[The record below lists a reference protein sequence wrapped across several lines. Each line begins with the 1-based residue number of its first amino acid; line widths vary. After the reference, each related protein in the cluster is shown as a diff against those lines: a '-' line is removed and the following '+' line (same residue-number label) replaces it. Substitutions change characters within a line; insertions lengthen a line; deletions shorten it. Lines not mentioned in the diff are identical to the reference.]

1 MYRGIG
7 FKARAGGIRRQRF
20 LPATALG
27 RPTPPVLFLLLLAGC
42 GSIPESV
49 NPVSWWH
56 DLQGGKIAEQRPPLP
71 GAIDPYPNLAT
82 VPVRPAFTDAATR
95 NRMTEGLVAD
105 RAHAQYEQAQAPL
118 PDPSVPG
125 TAPGSPGTRTPSFV
139 SPPPATDTPPPA
151 ASASLAAASAPPA
164 STPPIRA
171 ASNPAPTAASSTAA
185 PGTTAPG
192 TASPVGPAGAGVLLP
207 PTARTETTPGGP
219 PPPLPQAPPPRPNLP
234 GYPAGAGA
242 PVAVDRLP
250 AAAPAASPGEVA
262 VAFPRGSARLDPAG
276 TAALRALAGRRGGAV
291 IVVVGV
297 GESVSPTPEAQFA
310 ALVLAL
316 ARAQAMVAALTD
328 DGAPP
333 TALVVDAQVA
343 GRGAA
348 ARLLD

>member
-7 FKARAGGIRRQRF
+7 FKARDGGIRRQRF

-27 RPTPPVLFLLLLAGC
+27 QPMPPVLFLLLLAGC

-49 NPVSWWH
+49 NPVDWWH
-56 DLQGGKIAEQRPPLP
+56 DLQGGKIAEQRPPPP

-82 VPVRPAFTDAATR
+82 VPVRPAFTDVATR

-118 PDPSVPG
+118 PDPSTPG
-125 TAPGSPGTRTPSFV
+125 VAPGLPGAKTPSSA
-139 SPPPATDTPPPA
+139 SPSPAADTLPPA
-151 ASASLAAASAPPA
+151 ASASLAAASAPPVSAPPA
-164 STPPIRA
+164 SAPPVRA
-171 ASNPAPTAASSTAA
+171 ASNPASTGTAA
-185 PGTTAPG
+185 PGL
-192 TASPVGPAGAGVLLP
+192 ASPVGPAGTGVLLP
-207 PTARTETTPGGP
+207 PTVRTETTPGGP

-250 AAAPAASPGEVA
+250 AAAPAGSPGEVA
-262 VAFPRGSARLDPAG
+262 VAFTRGSARLDPTG
-276 TAALRALAGRRGGAV
+276 TATLRGLAGRRGAAV
-291 IVVVGV
+291 IVVVGH
-297 GESVSPTPEAQFA
+297 GDGVSPTPEAQFA

-316 ARAQAMVAALTD
+316 ARAQAMVAVLTEG
-328 DGAPP
+328 GAPP